1 MRQVWPLLAG
11 DTIDVYL
18 NEEIKRLRSEHTIA
32 RLIHSLKSELW
43 PGGVWFT
50 TINQRNDPSRSTS
63 VKGRSPSCIVLDVSD
78 NDMPVVLCSRYTV

>member
-1 MRQVWPLLAG
+1 MPSDALCLFQIFQVMRQVWPLLAG

-50 TINQRNDPSRSTS
+50 TINQRTDPSQSTP
-63 VKGRSPSCIVLDVSD
+63 VKGRV
-78 NDMPVVLCSRYTV
+78 TAQH

>member
-1 MRQVWPLLAG
+1 MPSDALCLFQIFQVMRQVWPLLAG

-50 TINQRNDPSRSTS
+50 TINQRNDPSQSTP
-63 VKGRSPSCIVLDVSD
+63 VKGRV
-78 NDMPVVLCSRYTV
+78 TAQH